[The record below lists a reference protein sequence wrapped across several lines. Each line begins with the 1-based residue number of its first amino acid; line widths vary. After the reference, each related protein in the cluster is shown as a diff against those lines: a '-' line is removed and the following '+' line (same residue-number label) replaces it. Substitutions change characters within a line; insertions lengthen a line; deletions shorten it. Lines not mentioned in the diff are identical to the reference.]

1 MRIPI
6 FRKDQNDN
14 SVSAYRAGADC
25 VVTTLVSQV
34 FDFNGPAL
42 ALYKSLGYQVVGSK
56 QDQRLVG
63 DIFFGRSVPATKLSL
78 EKAL

>member
-1 MRIPI
+1 M
-6 FRKDQNDN
+6 
-14 SVSAYRAGADC
+14 
-25 VVTTLVSQV
+25 TTLVSQV

-42 ALYKSLGYQVVGSK
+42 ALYKSRGYQVVGSK

>member
-1 MRIPI
+1 M
-6 FRKDQNDN
+6 
-14 SVSAYRAGADC
+14 
-25 VVTTLVSQV
+25 TTLVSQV

-63 DIFFGRSVPATKLSL
+63 DIFFGRSVPATKLFL